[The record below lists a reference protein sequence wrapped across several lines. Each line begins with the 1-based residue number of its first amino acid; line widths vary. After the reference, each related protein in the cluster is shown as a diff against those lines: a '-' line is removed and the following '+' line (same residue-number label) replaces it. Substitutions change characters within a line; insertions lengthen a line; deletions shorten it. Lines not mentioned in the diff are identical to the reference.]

1 MVSRAGGLHALLM
14 STSPTIPASAS
25 GAIPRSA
32 AARPRRERDQAD
44 RAFWYFARQMFRFWP
59 LLLGALVMVL
69 VSSVTLGVGLLGAKP
84 VLSTILGKGSG
95 LPEFAL
101 ELNEK
106 LRGSLPPFNRIQIP
120 QPWISALSGGAFVA
134 LEWILGT
141 LAALTVIGSAANFLH
156 AYLSLT
162 VVNNTVTLLRR
173 RAFQRIVRAPLRT
186 VVRAGPSDIISR
198 LVNDSAQVA
207 TGLNMLVSKAVLQ
220 LFKGLAGVIAAFWL
234 DARITAG
241 TLLVVPLLFVVIRK
255 LGKKIKKASGRA
267 LESQSGLYAAAAES
281 MQALRVVKVHTT
293 ELYEGGRFHRI
304 NKQMLRQLNRVRTAR
319 ALASP
324 LTEMLTIFLLCG
336 IVLGVGNAIIR
347 GQVSADSFIG
357 VIGSLAVA
365 GASLKPLTGIIN
377 DIQTTAPA
385 ALRLR
390 ELLDTPI
397 EPGHERGLMRLA
409 RHQQTIEFRDVGLT
423 YSGAGAPALQSVSLT
438 VRHGERVAFVG
449 PNGSGKTTLLSLVPR
464 LFDPDTGGV
473 LIDGQD
479 IRHVSV
485 RSLRA
490 QIGVVTQETVLFRA
504 TVAENIAYGNPGA
517 TRPRI
522 EEAAARARALEF
534 VTRLPQGFDTS
545 VAEQGQSLSG
555 GQRQR
560 LAIARAMMR
569 DPAILILDEA
579 TSMIDAESESQIGA
593 ALAEFCKGRTC
604 LIVAHRLSTVQNCDR
619 IVVLDAGQVVDIG
632 THARLLD
639 RCVVYQQLAR
649 HQLLR

>member
-1 MVSRAGGLHALLM
+1 M
-14 STSPTIPASAS
+14 STSSTIPA
-25 GAIPRSA
+25 GATGVIPGSEVG
-32 AARPRRERDQAD
+32 ARTPRGRDQAD
-44 RAFWYFARQMFRFWP
+44 RAFWYFARQMLRYWP
-59 LLLGALVMVL
+59 QLLLALVMVL
-69 VSSVTLGVGLLGAKP
+69 ISGATLSVGLLGAQP
-84 VLSTILGKGSG
+84 VLSNILGARNG
-95 LPEFAL
+95 LPEFAG
-101 ELNEK
+101 ELNKK
-106 LRGSLPPFNRIQIP
+106 LASLFGSPSGIQVPQHVIDGLPRGPFT
-120 QPWISALSGGAFVA
+120 ALV
-134 LEWILGT
+134 WILGV
-141 LAALTVIGSAANFLH
+141 LAGLTVVGAIANFLH

-162 VVNNTVTLLRR
+162 VVNNTATLLRR
-173 RAFQRIVRAPLRT
+173 RAFNRVVRAPLRA
-186 VVRAGPSDIISR
+186 VVGAGPSDIISR
-198 LVNDSAQVA
+198 LVNDSSQVA

-220 LFKGLAGVIAAFWL
+220 LFKGLAGIVTALLL
-234 DARITAG
+234 DVRITAG
-241 TLLVVPLLFVVIRK
+241 TLLVVPVLFVVIRT

-281 MQALRVVKVHTT
+281 LQALRVVKVHTT

-324 LTEMLTIFLLCG
+324 LTEMLTILLLCG
-336 IVLGVGNAIIR
+336 LVLGVGNAIIR
-347 GQVSADSFIG
+347 GQISAEKFIG
-357 VIGSLAVA
+357 VLGSLAVA

-377 DIQTTAPA
+377 DIQTTSPA

-397 EPGHERGLMRLA
+397 EPGHERGLPRLP
-409 RHQQTIEFRDVGLT
+409 RHERAIEFRDVSLT
-423 YSGAGAPALQSVSLT
+423 YAGATSPALQGVNVT
-438 VRHGERVAFVG
+438 VKHGERVAFVG

-464 LFDPDTGGV
+464 LFDADSGGV
-473 LIDGQD
+473 LIDGHD
-479 IRHVSV
+479 IREVSV

-504 TVAENIAYGNPGA
+504 TVAENIAYGNPSA
-517 TRPRI
+517 TRARI
-522 EEAAARARALEF
+522 EEAATRARAAEF
-534 VTRLPQGFDTS
+534 VTKMPQGFDTS

-593 ALAEFCKGRTC
+593 ALTEFCKGRTC

-619 IVVLDAGQVVDIG
+619 IVVLDGGRVVDIG
-632 THARLLD
+632 THEQLLD
-639 RCVVYQQLAR
+639 RCGVYQQLAR

>member
-1 MVSRAGGLHALLM
+1 M
-14 STSPTIPASAS
+14 STSPSISAGTTPLS
-25 GAIPRSA
+25 GKAT
-32 AARPRRERDQAD
+32 ARAQKRADQDQAD
-44 RAFWYFARQMFRFWP
+44 RAFWYFARAMLRYWP
-59 LLLGALVMVL
+59 LLAVALVMV
-69 VSSVTLGVGLLGAKP
+69 VISGVTLSVGLLGAQP
-84 VLSTILGKGSG
+84 VLSNILGAGKG
-95 LPEFAL
+95 LPEFAA
-101 ELNEK
+101 ELNQR
-106 LRGSLPPFNRIQIP
+106 LAGSFTPLNNVRISQGVIDALPPGP
-120 QPWISALSGGAFVA
+120 FVA
-134 LEWILGT
+134 LEWILGVLAGLT
-141 LAALTVIGSAANFLH
+141 LVGSAANFLH

-173 RAFQRIVRAPLRT
+173 RAFNRVLRAPLKA
-186 VVRAGPSDIISR
+186 VVKAGPSDIISR

-220 LFKGLAGVIAAFWL
+220 LFKGLAGIITALVL
-234 DARITAG
+234 DVRITLG
-241 TLLVVPLLFVVIRK
+241 TLLVVPVLFVVIRK
-255 LGKKIKKASGRA
+255 LGKKIKRASGRA

-336 IVLGVGNAIIR
+336 IVLGVGNAIIA
-347 GQVSADSFIG
+347 GQISAEKFIG
-357 VIGSLAVA
+357 VIGALAVA

-377 DIQTTAPA
+377 DIQTTSPA

-390 ELLDTPI
+390 ELMDTPI
-397 EPGHERGLMRLA
+397 EPGHERGLKKLP
-409 RHQQTIEFRDVGLT
+409 RHERDIEFRGVGLT
-423 YSGAGAPALQSVSLT
+423 YAGASVPALQGVSVT

-464 LFDPDTGGV
+464 LFDPDAGSV

-479 IRHVSV
+479 IREVSV
-485 RSLRA
+485 RSLRS

-504 TVAENIAYGNPGA
+504 SVAENIAYGNPSA
-517 TRPRI
+517 TRREI
-522 EEAAARARALEF
+522 EEAARRARAAEF
-534 VTRLPQGFDTS
+534 VAAMPGGFDATI
-545 VAEQGQSLSG
+545 AEQGQSLSG

-560 LAIARAMMR
+560 LAIARAMLR
-569 DPAILILDEA
+569 DPAILVLDEA
-579 TSMIDAESESQIGA
+579 TSMIDAESEAQIGA

-604 LIVAHRLSTVQNCDR
+604 LIVAHRLSTVQTCDR
-619 IVVLDAGQVVDIG
+619 IVVLDAGRVVDIG
-632 THARLLD
+632 THGELLE
-639 RCVVYQQLAR
+639 RCGVYQQLAR